1 MIHEIYSKK
10 ALHIEIKI
18 ILFTCNMGIALTCSS
33 NSRIRSNDAAICSLM
48 FYKYTGTRS
57 E

>member
-1 MIHEIYSKK
+1 M
-10 ALHIEIKI
+10 KI

-48 FYKYTGTRS
+48 FYKYTGLRS